1 MVAQV
6 SHRFEGLI
14 EKNTRFLRYRKLR
27 LSEGRIRTGEQ
38 CDAERTFF
46 ALRQPNWKPKRQNTD
61 LHNLPCLQGCLCP
74 ECLVWED
81 WSSRRQSI
89 PWRIA
94 CPLILQHPRRLFSKT
109 IDSIGEKELDSLP
122 YGVIQL
128 DAQGTVL
135 RYNSYEEGLSGLT
148 RQKVVGKNFFKQI
161 APCTDMQEFYGRF
174 REGVAAG
181 EPHCTF
187 RYHFAFKRNPRDVTI
202 TLLYNAREK
211 LTWVLV
217 QPIDSQT

>member
-1 MVAQV
+1 MLVPRV
-6 SHRFEGLI
+6 PSVGGLGFPATI
-14 EKNTRFLRYRKLR
+14 Y
-27 LSEGRIRTGEQ
+27 
-38 CDAERTFF
+38 
-46 ALRQPNWKPKRQNTD
+46 
-61 LHNLPCLQGCLCP
+61 
-74 ECLVWED
+74 
-81 WSSRRQSI
+81 
-89 PWRIA
+89 PWRIV
-94 CPLILQHPRRLFSKT
+94 CPLILQHPPTPFIFQT

-128 DAQGTVL
+128 DAQGTFL

-148 RQKVVGKNFFKQI
+148 KQKVVGKNFFKQI

-181 EPHCTF
+181 ELHCTF
-187 RYHFAFKRNPRDVTI
+187 RYHFAFKRNPRDVTV